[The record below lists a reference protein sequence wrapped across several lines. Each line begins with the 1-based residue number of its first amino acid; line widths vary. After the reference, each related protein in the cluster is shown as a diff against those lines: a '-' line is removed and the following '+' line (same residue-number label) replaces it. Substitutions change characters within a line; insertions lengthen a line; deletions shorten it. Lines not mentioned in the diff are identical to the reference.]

1 MNLTRRLVLL
11 PVVFLMVVPAYLLVV
26 NSFKSQQDIT
36 QNPFGIPLPRL
47 SVEYLV
53 NALNSPDFSLIKAY
67 IVTALFAVGVNVLS
81 LLVSGPAAYVIAR
94 GTRVGHRALL
104 VLFLVGMF
112 IPGQVLVI
120 PVIYVLKTLGLMGT
134 VPGFLLFE
142 TTLTLPIS
150 MFLYVSYIKTVP
162 RELDEAARMDG
173 AGPLTT
179 FWRIIF
185 PLMKPAVV
193 TAIVLHTIGVWTDF
207 VNPQIILGPASS
219 LYTVTT
225 SVYAAIGKYSTDFTV
240 VYPNL
245 LVAVVP
251 VMAFFVFL
259 QRNIVSGL
267 TTGATKG

>member
-1 MNLTRRLVLL
+1 ML
-11 PVVFLMVVPAYLLVV
+11 VPAYLLLV

-36 QNPFGIPLPRL
+36 LEPFGIPLGRL
-47 SVEYLV
+47 SVQYLV
-53 NALNSPDFSLIKAY
+53 GALNSPDFSLARAY
-67 IVTALFAVGVNVLS
+67 IVTALLAVGVNVLS
-81 LLVSGPAAYVIAR
+81 LAVSGPAAYVIAR
-94 GTRVGHRALL
+94 GNGIRYRLLL
-104 VLFLVGMF
+104 VVFLVGMF

-150 MFLYVSYIKTVP
+150 MFLYTSYIRTVP
-162 RELDEAARMDG
+162 QELDEAARIDG
-173 AGPLTT
+173 AGAFTT

-185 PLMKPAVV
+185 PLMRPAVA
-193 TAIVLHTIGVWTDF
+193 TAVVLHTIGVWTDF
-207 VNPQIILGPASS
+207 VNPQIILGPASG

-251 VMAFFVFL
+251 VLAFFVFL